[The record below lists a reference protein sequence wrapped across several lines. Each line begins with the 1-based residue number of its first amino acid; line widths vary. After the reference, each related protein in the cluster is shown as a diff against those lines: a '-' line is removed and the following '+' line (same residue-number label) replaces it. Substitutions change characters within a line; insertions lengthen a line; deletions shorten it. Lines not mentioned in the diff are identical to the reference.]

1 MAEPEGFD
9 VGAHAAVAARGATVV
24 DLTALGPARRPGVDT
39 VQRRAADALLVHAP
53 AGDADALERWLD
65 DWMTAHGPFVR

>member
-9 VGAHAAVAARGATVV
+9 AGVHAAVAARGAALV
-24 DLTALGPARRPGVDT
+24 DFMTLEPARRPGVDT
-39 VQRRAADALLVHAP
+39 VHRRAADALLVHAP